1 MKKIIAI
8 AFIIVLFSSCN
19 RNSNK
24 NDQSDIFNR
33 TLSIKTSKNN
43 DCKIWDE
50 LITDMEFVP
59 LETNDSCLIDEIDKL
74 LIAKNRIFILTR
86 HEEIFVF
93 NEVGQFIKKVGT
105 KGKGP
110 LEILKPFDISIS
122 IDNYLYI
129 LDVGKI
135 IKSDLNGNI
144 LSEKYFNNDY
154 LGSNPVN
161 LYVYDDLHMFA
172 WKTATS
178 PLLATHPYHLY
189 AFDNNFK
196 KKQGQIPYSHFSLSV
211 VNRFSQ
217 CGDGQVAIAPND
229 LNDTIYSIKNGEIKP
244 TFVIDINNGEK
255 KKLKPLLASSIDDYR
270 FPNQLSKFVA
280 DNNLKVITNNVVF
293 NDEYITFSIR
303 TSTDSYRLIYNY
315 KNDSYETIL
324 CYAYGERRNLFSPGI
339 TFGSYNNLFY
349 SSINANQTKDAISN
363 GDTICSFLT
372 PNKKHKLVN
381 KLKAVNEADNP
392 IIMIFRL
399 HTGK

>member
-24 NDQSDIFNR
+24 YDQSDIFNR

-50 LITDMEFVP
+50 LTEDIEFVP
-59 LETNDSCLIDEIDKL
+59 LETNDSCLIDEISKV
-74 LIAKNRIFILTR
+74 LIAKNRILILTM
-86 HEEIFVF
+86 HEDIFVF
-93 NEVGQFIKKVGT
+93 NEMGQFIKKVGT

-144 LSEKYFNNDY
+144 LSEKYLNNDY

-178 PLLATHPYHLY
+178 PLLETHPYHLF
-189 AFDNNFK
+189 AFNDKFK
-196 KKQGQIPYSHFSLSV
+196 NSQEQIPYSHFSLSV

-217 CGDGQVAIAPND
+217 CGYGQVAIAPND
-229 LNDTIYSIKNGEIKP
+229 LNDTIYCIKNGEIKP
-244 TFVIDINNGEK
+244 TFVID
-255 KKLKPLLASSIDDYR
+255 
-270 FPNQLSKFVA
+270 
-280 DNNLKVITNNVVF
+280 
-293 NDEYITFSIR
+293 
-303 TSTDSYRLIYNY
+303 
-315 KNDSYETIL
+315 
-324 CYAYGERRNLFSPGI
+324 
-339 TFGSYNNLFY
+339 
-349 SSINANQTKDAISN
+349 
-363 GDTICSFLT
+363 
-372 PNKKHKLVN
+372 
-381 KLKAVNEADNP
+381 
-392 IIMIFRL
+392 M
-399 HTGK
+399 